1 MAADYANATIE
12 YGAGP
17 TSITLL
23 ELVKQRLGIVDNSRD
38 DELSMY
44 LQIAGEACEAYCDN
58 VLAEQP
64 TTEQHAATFSPI
76 ALRYFPLVTLNAVT
90 VDGEDK
96 TADYET
102 FESEGVDYVT
112 SSRTSTTCD
121 GGFKQMNIAYTAGY
135 EPLPA
140 DLGAAISSAAISY
153 ETGTGATGEVKKE
166 MVVGVGSIEYTT
178 SNDTSSGSTGMLSS
192 SVTGTL
198 DKYRREYL

>member
-1 MAADYANATIE
+1 MSADYSSATIS
-12 YGAGP
+12 YGP
-17 TSITLL
+17 TPTTITLL
-23 ELVKQRLGIVDNSRD
+23 ELFKQKLGITDNSRD

-44 LQIAGEACEAYCDN
+44 LQIAGEACESYCDN
-58 VLAEQP
+58 VLAKQVVIEQLP
-64 TTEQHAATFSPI
+64 YKVSPV
-76 ALRYFPLVTLNAVT
+76 ALRYYPVNALTTVE

-96 TADYET
+96 TTDYEI

-112 SSRTSTTCD
+112 SSRSGVTLPD
-121 GGFKQMNIAYTAGY
+121 GFLQMNLTYDAGY

-140 DLGAAISSAAISY
+140 DLGSAITMAAISY

-178 SNDTSSGSTGMLSS
+178 SNDAASSSTGMLSS

-198 DKYRREYL
+198 DKYRREYV